1 MAGDSKGAISNAQ
14 KSFESALK
22 TILRATDGNIAGLHF
37 LLKLFFQRRE
47 N

>member
-1 MAGDSKGAISNAQ
+1 MAGDSKGAISNAP
-14 KSFESALK
+14 KSFAGALK
-22 TILRATDGNIAGLHF
+22 TTLRATDGNIAGFHL